1 MEKTLRHIE
10 KLLREYDFIVEANLV
25 DRAAT
30 LYDIDQSE
38 ACEEMIA
45 TEWWAGENAVAE
57 ANLSIAGG
65 FTSKARVDQ
74 DQFQQL
80 IIKLYKLL
88 NEHGFRSYHATLVTS
103 QYHKWLASRV

>member
-1 MEKTLRHIE
+1 MEKTLKQLER
-10 KLLREYDFIVEANLV
+10 LLRKYDFIVEANLV
-25 DRAAT
+25 DRAAS
-30 LYDIDQSE
+30 LYNIDQNK

-80 IIKLYKLL
+80 IITLYKLL
-88 NEHGFRSYHATLVTS
+88 NEAGFNSDYATLVTS
-103 QYHKWLASRV
+103 QYHKWLASRI